1 MSVHAQLSCLTLC
14 HPMDCSPPGCS
25 VHGIFQVRILEYVAI
40 SFSSGSPQPRNRT
53 HISFFS
59 ALVGGFFTSW
69 VTRQES
75 QGACQRNDF
84 SESKLLHLP
93 IYRKVLNSLI
103 WYILLS
109 LTNSNLLMYQLLVF
123 LAKLLFTLVPPL
135 SLWSSPSEL
144 SESLPP
150 RLEGLRK
157 SAKWKI
163 ILNF

>member
-1 MSVHAQLSCLTLC
+1 MHAQSCPTLC
-14 HPMDCSPPGCS
+14 DPMYTRLPCPWVFSGKNTGVCCHFLLQWISPTQES
-25 VHGIFQVRILEYVAI
+25 N
-40 SFSSGSPQPRNRT
+40 PRVL
-53 HISFFS
+53 FFS

-157 SAKWKI
+157 SAKWRI